1 MGEPNLLRT
10 VVTVQ
15 NGLFE
20 VHATGEIYRNTKHGK
35 KKCKP
40 FGISRNKKY
49 LAVTAYKDG
58 KQRHYYVHRLL
69 AEAFIPNPENKPQV
83 NHIDGNPRNNKL
95 ENLEWVTAK
104 ENIEHAYKIGL
115 VPTLKT
121 AKECITCTNKTMS
134 KDGVCTECKVNSKRI
149 ENKIRRDLEITKT
162 VSDVEKSILTDKELR
177 AINLRIES
185 MTYEQIA
192 KEMGVTRQRVEQLVK
207 RSIDKS
213 EAYKKGIYKPK
224 SSKTRYNP
232 VEKNKLWNLRK
243 SMKINQNELAKLLQI
258 TIGSYSKKES
268 GANEFKLSEIKKLCE
283 FFGKT
288 FEDIF

>member
-20 VHATGEIYRNTKHGK
+20 VHATGEIYRNTKHGR

-83 NHIDGNPRNNKL
+83 NHIDGNSRNNKL

-104 ENIEHAYKIGL
+104 ENVEHAYKIGL

-134 KDGVCTECKVNSKRI
+134 KDGVCPECKINSKRI
-149 ENKIRRDLEITKT
+149 ENKIKRDLEISNT
-162 VSDVEKSILTDKELR
+162 VSDVETSILTDKELR
-177 AINLRIES
+177 AVNLRLES

-192 KEMGVTRQRVEQLVK
+192 KEMGVTRQRVEQLIK
-207 RSIDKS
+207 RGIEKS
-213 EAYKKGIYKPK
+213 DAYKKGCYKPK
-224 SSKTRYNP
+224 SPKSRYNP

-258 TIGSYSKKES
+258 TKASYSKKES

>member
-20 VHATGEIYRNTKHGK
+20 VHATGEIYRNTKHGR

-149 ENKIRRDLEITKT
+149 ENKIRRDLEIANT

-224 SSKTRYNP
+224 SSKTRCNP

-258 TIGSYSKKES
+258 TIASYSKKES

>member
-1 MGEPNLLRT
+1 MGEPSLSRK
-10 VVTVQ
+10 VAIVQ

-20 VHATGEIYRNTKHGK
+20 VHADGEIYRNTKQGR
-35 KKCKP
+35 KKCKQ
-40 FGISRNKKY
+40 FGMSRNKKY
-49 LAVTAYKDG
+49 LAVTANKDG
-58 KQRHYYVHRLL
+58 KQKHYYVHRLL
-69 AEAFIPNPENKPQV
+69 AEAFIPNPKNKPQV
-83 NHIDGNPRNNKL
+83 NHIDGNPKNNNL

-134 KDGVCTECKVNSKRI
+134 KDGVCTECKINSKRI
-149 ENKIRRDLEITKT
+149 ENKIRRDLEIANT
-162 VSDVEKSILTDKELR
+162 VSDVEKSILTNKELR
-177 AINLRIES
+177 AINLRFES

-192 KEMGVTRQRVEQLVK
+192 KEMGVTRQRAEQLVK

-213 EAYKKGIYKPK
+213 EAYKNGIYKPK
-224 SSKTRYNP
+224 SPKSRYNP

-258 TIGSYSKKES
+258 TKASYSKKES